1 MKIIGSENGLMSR
14 AIMLSGFAISAASGF
29 RWTIQYTDLSQA
41 IFGITLGAIIF
52 GLGWSYGMF
61 KAINNRLSKHHR
73 RLEFMGAEITGNV
86 KEANLESALYDED
99 DDE

>member
-52 GLGWSYGMF
+52 GLGWSYGQF
-61 KAINNRLSKHHR
+61 KAISNRLSKHHR
-73 RLEFMGAEITGNV
+73 RLEFIGSWITGN
-86 KEANLESALYDED
+86 KEEAFKESMRFDED
-99 DDE
+99 E